1 MPTYLTP
8 GVYVEEVP
16 SASKPI
22 EGVGTSVAAFVGLA
36 PAGPLN
42 TPVQIPNWTEFVRT
56 FGDPA
61 DAKRRPFLRGSY
73 LAHAV
78 HGYFDNGGT
87 LAWIVRI
94 GGAAHD
100 ARQAALPSTAG
111 GDMPALQAVAQPGV
125 EEPVKIELAEESE
138 EEAKEPEGEGEDA
151 QAPPPPNGGPTYRIE
166 VSAGEEKET
175 WRHLTVASGTYN
187 ILTRVNA
194 LSKLIRLE
202 EVGAGLPEV
211 RRTPAAGTYELTPAP
226 QNGSAVKAEEIEG
239 DPASRTGLGG
249 LAAIDE
255 ITMVCVPDLMALGA
269 DGNGT
274 IRRLQSA
281 IIAHCEGL
289 EDRMAIL
296 DPPPGLMPSEIA
308 DWRMD
313 AEGGS
318 GGYDSKFATLY
329 YPWIEVAD
337 PFGDGS
343 VMVPPCGHVA
353 GVWARSDSTRGVHK
367 APANEV
373 LRGVTGLGFQ
383 VTQSEQSTLNPK
395 GINVIRSFPGRG
407 VRIWG
412 ARTLSSDPE
421 WRYINVR
428 RLFNYVSE
436 SIMQGTQ
443 WAVFEPNDSRLWMSL
458 RISTTNF
465 LTRVWRDGALFG
477 SSPGEAFYVKCDAE
491 TNPPDMVEAGQVTTE
506 IGIAPVKP
514 AEFVVFRI
522 SQYQVGA
529 GE

>member
-56 FGDPA
+56 FGDPG

-78 HGYFDNGGT
+78 HGYFDNGGS
-87 LAWIVRI
+87 LCWVVRI

-100 ARQAALPSTAG
+100 ARQAALPAAAG

-125 EEPVKIELAEESE
+125 EEPVKLEVAEESDPP
-138 EEAKEPEGEGEDA
+138 EASDNAEDE
-151 QAPPPPNGGPTYRIE
+151 APPPPDGSPRYRID
-166 VSAGEEKET
+166 VSAGDESES
-175 WRHLTVASGTYN
+175 WRHLTLSAGAYN

-202 EVGAGLPEV
+202 EVGAGLPAE
-211 RRTPAAGTYELTPAP
+211 RRTPAAGKYELAPTP
-226 QNGSAVKAEEIEG
+226 QNGEAVKAEDIEG
-239 DPASRTGLGG
+239 DPATRTGLGG

-255 ITMVCVPDLMALGA
+255 ITMVCVPDLMALGN

-274 IRRLQSA
+274 IRRLQSR

-296 DPPPGLMPSEIA
+296 DAPPGLMPSEVH

-318 GGYDSKFATLY
+318 GGYDSKFAALY
-329 YPWIEVAD
+329 YPWIAVAD
-337 PFGDGS
+337 PFSDGT

-373 LRGVTGLGFQ
+373 IRGATGLGFQ
-383 VTQSEQSTLNPK
+383 VTQSEQASLNTN
-395 GINVIRSFPGRG
+395 GINAIRSFPGRG

-443 WAVFEPNDSRLWMSL
+443 WAVFEPNDARLWMAL

-477 SSPGEAFYVKCDAE
+477 ASPDQAFYVKCDAE
-491 TNPPDMVEAGQVTTE
+491 TNPPDMIEAGQVTTE

-514 AEFVVFRI
+514 AEFIVFRI
-522 SQYQVGA
+522 SQYQIGA
-529 GE
+529 GEA